1 IDRRR
6 LLRAS
11 SRAMPGGP
19 ACPHRPPCPGC
30 PRFAAPGI
38 PADARAPLAALCG
51 ALGLGLLPR
60 VARLLVNEVAP
71 AGLQGLA
78 LGLAP
83 RPDAEG
89 APAAGLPGPP
99 GRHG

>member
-38 PADARAPLAALCG
+38 PADARALLAALCG
-51 ALGLGLLPR
+51 AIGLGLLPR

-78 LGLAP
+78 LGLAAP
-83 RPDAEG
+83 
-89 APAAGLPGPP
+89 PAARAAPGCSRASPACS
-99 GRHG
+99 